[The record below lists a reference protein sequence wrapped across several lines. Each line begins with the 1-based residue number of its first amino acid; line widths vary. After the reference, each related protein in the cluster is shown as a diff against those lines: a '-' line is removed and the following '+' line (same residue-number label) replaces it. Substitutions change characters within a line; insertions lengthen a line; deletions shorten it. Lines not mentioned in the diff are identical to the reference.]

1 MDFSGR
7 TALVTGANR
16 GIGTAFVHELVR
28 LGCSS
33 VLATARDV
41 AALDPLVQEYGDVV
55 RPVHLDL
62 EDSASV
68 AAIPDAVG
76 DVDVVVHNAGISVPG
91 AVSSVSEEELLRMFR
106 VNAFRPV
113 LLLRGLE
120 DVLVSRQGA
129 VLVVASSAAFLMS
142 RTAPAYA
149 ASKRAV
155 SDLVH
160 AYASELRPRG
170 VGVTIAY
177 PGYVATDMTAAMP
190 QAKASPES
198 VARLCLEALA
208 RGDATVFP
216 DDYSAEVRRA
226 LDAGELDL
234 VDEPMT
240 TARAFSAAYWES
252 RS

>member
-1 MDFSGR
+1 MDLSGS

-16 GIGTAFVHELVR
+16 GIGTAFVDALVAQ
-28 LGCSS
+28 GCSC
-33 VLATARDV
+33 VLATARDLTS
-41 AALDPLVQEYGDVV
+41 LDPLVDRYGDVV

-62 EDSASV
+62 DDASSV
-68 AAIPDAVG
+68 AAVPAAVG
-76 DVDVVVHNAGISVPG
+76 EVDLVVHNAGISVPG
-91 AVSSVSEEELLRMFR
+91 AVSEISDADLLRMFE
-106 VNAFRPV
+106 VNAFRPIQ
-113 LLLRGLE
+113 LLRGLE
-120 DVLVSRQGA
+120 GTLVARGGSI
-129 VLVVASSAAFLMS
+129 LVVASSAAFLMS

-160 AYASELRPRG
+160 AYASELRPQG

-177 PGYVATDMTAAMP
+177 PGYVATDMTAAMTQP
-190 QAKASPES
+190 KASPES
-198 VARLCLEALA
+198 VAQRCLEAVA

-216 DDYSAEVRRA
+216 DDYSADVRTS

-234 VDEPMT
+234 VDDPMG
-240 TARAFSAAYWES
+240 TARAFSAAYWKA